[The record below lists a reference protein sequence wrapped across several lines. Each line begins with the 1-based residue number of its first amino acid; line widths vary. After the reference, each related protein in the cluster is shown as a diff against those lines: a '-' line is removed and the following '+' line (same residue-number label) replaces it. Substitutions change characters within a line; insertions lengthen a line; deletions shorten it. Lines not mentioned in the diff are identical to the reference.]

1 MEQIGDAFWNFAW
14 AFVDVLEAILIWL
27 QGVLGELY
35 TLVCELFKIRFQFR
49 IFVTYHYASHC
60 NDITHSVNCWEVCC
74 KGCKKGGEGKRIKRF

>member
-49 IFVTYHYASHC
+49 ILSHT
-60 NDITHSVNCWEVCC
+60 IMLPIAMTLLIVSIVGRFAV
-74 KGCKKGGEGKRIKRF
+74 KAVRRRRRKRIKRF